1 MVTKSKTEMRIVI
14 MNKKTAEKFK
24 KLPGIVMAAAIFTG
38 IMAQG
43 GTDAEAKPSVDLNG
57 QYHAALGVKTDTSKN
72 IYRMAYYHKEAAGT
86 EKWKHLAISGN
97 ASGQY
102 EQIQSTFKDVV
113 IKGNGKYTVSLV
125 NANFQGETS
134 FSKMQV
140 STDIPDTGK
149 IKFSDMVVK
158 INGTE
163 VASYKKPKIDKHK
176 DANGNC
182 CLLIINKERENF
194 NSKLDS
200 NCVPQGTENRISVTF
215 KVSGFNYKKGESP
228 EPPATPSPKPTAT
241 PEPTKAA
248 GTKAPEATASP
259 EAEVSLQKPVVDEEI
274 RPVVIISIIAISVI
288 SVIGITFSVTSRKK

>member
-1 MVTKSKTEMRIVI
+1 
-14 MNKKTAEKFK
+14 MNKKTAEKLK
-24 KLPGIVMAAAIFTG
+24 KVPGIVIAAAIFTG

-43 GTDAEAKPSVDLNG
+43 GTNAEAKPSVDLNG

-72 IYRMAYYHKEAAGT
+72 IYRMGYYHKESAGT
-86 EKWKHLAISGN
+86 QKWKHLAINGSTP
-97 ASGQY
+97 GQY
-102 EQIQSTFKDVV
+102 EQVQSTFKDVV

-125 NANFQGETS
+125 NADFQGETS

-158 INGTE
+158 INGTR

-176 DANGNC
+176 DADGNC
-182 CLLIINKERENF
+182 CLLIINKEREDF

-215 KVSGFNYKKGESP
+215 KVSGFNYKKGEKP
-228 EPPATPSPKPTAT
+228 EPPSTPSPKPVAT
-241 PEPTKAA
+241 PEPAKDAE
-248 GTKAPEATASP
+248 TKAPEATPSP
-259 EAEVSLQKPVVDEEI
+259 ETEISSQKPVVDEEI
-274 RPVVIISIIAISVI
+274 RPAVIISIIAVSVI
-288 SVIGITFSVTSRKK
+288 SVIGITFSVTRRKK